1 MLIFCGKQDMRS
13 LPRAQ
18 EKTFLLTNGLGG
30 YASVTA
36 AYSVPRCDQGILVAA
51 VKAPNQRINMVH
63 RLRETLTADGREEYL
78 STQEFAG
85 KMPAEEGYRHLSG
98 FTYEHIPVW
107 HYQLGGVTVKR
118 TLCMAY
124 GINTAAVLYEI
135 ENNTNTACTLN
146 IDPFLKFAPKEDA
159 LVQKKRF
166 AYSAGRISSGEYTLY
181 LRTDAEVQKIPTCW
195 QTLSYP
201 EDAKD
206 GRPAKG
212 LTACCCRISKT
223 VGPGETSEL
232 EVVFSMEKKT
242 PSGAQ
247 ILQEQLKGPVTRALR
262 HS

>member
-124 GINTAAVLYEI
+124 GINTAA
-135 ENNTNTACTLN
+135 
-146 IDPFLKFAPKEDA
+146 
-159 LVQKKRF
+159 
-166 AYSAGRISSGEYTLY
+166 
-181 LRTDAEVQKIPTCW
+181 
-195 QTLSYP
+195 
-201 EDAKD
+201 
-206 GRPAKG
+206 
-212 LTACCCRISKT
+212 
-223 VGPGETSEL
+223 
-232 EVVFSMEKKT
+232 
-242 PSGAQ
+242 
-247 ILQEQLKGPVTRALR
+247 ALR
-262 HS
+262 GGHALLQ